1 MGYTPFGWP
10 APTGHPDTNSYWIS
24 SNMLLNRWNAII
36 GLLYNKEAI
45 SYNLEKHFKTKGKTA
60 DEVQKECYKALCGT
74 EPSEKIVAQMA
85 AIKGGREEVSPDFI
99 RKTVGLIGLLPEFQY
114 R

>member
-1 MGYTPFGWP
+1 
-10 APTGHPDTNSYWIS
+10 
-24 SNMLLNRWNAII
+24 MLLNRWNAII

-45 SYNLEKHFKTKGKTA
+45 SYNLEKHFKIKGKTA
-60 DEVQKECYKALCGT
+60 SEVQKDCYIALCGT